1 MQSPPL
7 LYSRLR
13 KDTAHTKNAEEIS
26 KNDADGSIAQD
37 AQKGRPARPQ

>member
-7 LYSRLR
+7 RRNRLG
-13 KDTAHTKNAEEIS
+13 KDTMHTKNAEEIS

-37 AQKGRPARPQ
+37 AQTGLFCLFG